1 MDIKAFETL
10 IKTENSARLFLAKLC
25 WKNSRRFCTRCKGR
39 KIYRITGKRFRCKRC
54 GYTFHDFT
62 GRWINELHITPKQW
76 LWVIKLFELELSA
89 KRISEQI
96 KLSYQTVLKAVH
108 MIRLAIVAHS
118 PHGDDLLKG
127 EVELDET

>member
-39 KIYRITGKRFRCKRC
+39 KIYRIAGKRFRCKRC

-62 GRWINELHITPKQW
+62 GRWINKLHISHKSW
-76 LWVIKLFELELSA
+76 LWIIKLFEIELSA
-89 KRISEQI
+89 RKIAQQTG
-96 KLSYQTVLKAVH
+96 LSYPTVLKAVTV
-108 MIRLAIVAHS
+108 IRTAIVAGS
-118 PHGDDLLKG
+118 SDASELLG
-127 EVELDET
+127 GGIEMDG